1 MELEKIFRGM
11 SNGAEAI
18 EANFKQLSKLN
29 NDLPITGLLNVGKQV
44 WSGAWYGGEG
54 QTITPSIPLSEC
66 LTGWVVTYQP
76 YDSKT
81 GKAQPW
87 DTNHVFI
94 PKTHP
99 IDFSGIAVVHH
110 LETLNGSKYNKYFYV
125 TDKTIKGHKNNSTAS
140 KDYVVVQIR
149 AI

>member
-1 MELEKIFRGM
+1 M

-29 NDLPITGLLNVGKQV
+29 NDMPITGLLNVEKKV
-44 WSGAWYGGEG
+44 WSGAWYAGEG
-54 QTITPSIPLSEC
+54 QSITPSIPLSKC
-66 LTGWVVTYQP
+66 LTGWMVTYQP

-87 DTNHVFI
+87 DTNHVLI

-99 IDFSGIAVVHH
+99 IDFSGVAVVHH
-110 LETLNGSKYNKYFYV
+110 LETLNGAEYNKYIYI
-125 TDKTIKGHKNNSTAS
+125 TDTTIKGHKNNSTAS
-140 KDYVVVQIR
+140 KAYVMVQIR
-149 AI
+149 AM